1 MWEVFKDWIFDI
13 IQFFYSFCGD
23 WGLAIIIVTVI
34 FRILVA
40 PLMYKQTKSTYQMQK
55 IQPKIQSIQERFADD
70 RVRQS
75 EEMQKIYASTKFN
88 PLAGCLPMLIQLPIF
103 AALFQV
109 LRELPV
115 HISGYQTVDVAQAVQ
130 DPALLDQLLNGPV
143 RFYDIIPS
151 LELSPANAINVSFG
165 TFVPYMILLLIFA
178 GATFIPMVIQQLKTN
193 NNAQRTQMIVMA
205 VVMTA
210 FMLWIGWGSPAGV
223 LLFWGASSVIGILQS
238 QLTLRH
244 FKKKDEKEEALLAE
258 TAPVEVYV
266 TRKAKK
272 ARPKKKR

>member
-1 MWEVFKDWIFDI
+1 MWDIFKDWIFDI